1 MKQAVEENLL
11 QAVKYFTDTDSIEQ
25 QGLSEILEYAQE
37 KKAMEI
43 IALLLDYR
51 NKHKEMDH
59 FSKYDFLEADFVL
72 LRDRRGGL

>member
-51 NKHKEMDH
+51 KHKEMDH
-59 FSKYDFLEADFVL
+59 FSKYDF
-72 LRDRRGGL
+72 